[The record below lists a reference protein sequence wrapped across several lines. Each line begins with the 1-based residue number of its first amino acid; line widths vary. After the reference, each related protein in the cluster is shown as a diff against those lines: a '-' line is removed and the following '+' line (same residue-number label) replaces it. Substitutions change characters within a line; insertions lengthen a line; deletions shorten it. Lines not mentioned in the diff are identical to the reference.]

1 MPEKKYPPCPLFE
14 GLTEAEIAGELARLQ
29 AVEQAYQP
37 GQIVLAAGCST
48 VRMGLVLEGVLYAIL
63 PLPQGRQ
70 LLQSRLTRGELF
82 GQLLAVG
89 RDHQQALGIL
99 IQPPGRP
106 PSRAPR
112 APSL

>member
-48 VRMGLVLEGVLYAIL
+48 VLMGLVLEGVLYAIL

-82 GQLLAVG
+82 GQLLALDGDRESPVTVMACAPC
-89 RDHQQALGIL
+89 RIL
-99 IQPPGRP
+99 
-106 PSRAPR
+106 
-112 APSL
+112 

>member
-1 MPEKKYPPCPLFE
+1 MPEKKYPLCPLFE

-63 PLPQGRQ
+63 PLPQGPSMHRS
-70 LLQSRLTRGELF
+70 SRGLS
-82 GQLLAVG
+82 
-89 RDHQQALGIL
+89 HI
-99 IQPPGRP
+99 
-106 PSRAPR
+106 RAR
-112 APSL
+112 ADST